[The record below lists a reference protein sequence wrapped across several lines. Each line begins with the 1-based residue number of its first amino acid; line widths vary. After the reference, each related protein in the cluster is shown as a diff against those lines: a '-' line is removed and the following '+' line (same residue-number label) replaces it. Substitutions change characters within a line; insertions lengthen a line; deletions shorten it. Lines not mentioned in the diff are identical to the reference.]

1 MEEQVS
7 AAMSDKVE
15 SHPFNFTA
23 NGQRRRYDEDY
34 KEFVKTGF
42 VECECS
48 RILPQ
53 FARATGHASEKT
65 VVNWRSAR
73 VAELLAEGWR
83 SFGSCRILGCVFDA
97 SRIGNPAEDVVVF
110 AFEDAFAKTEN
121 AAIWGAPMVLT
132 RSF

>member
-7 AAMSDKVE
+7 AAMSDRVE

-23 NGQRRRYDEDY
+23 NGKRKRYDEDY
-34 KEFVKTGF
+34 KEFVKTGLVKF
-42 VECECS
+42 E
-48 RILPQ
+48 RARNLPQ
-53 FARATGHASEKT
+53 LARATGHASEKT
-65 VVNWRSAR
+65 VMNWRNAR

-83 SFGSCRILGCVFDA
+83 SFDSCRMLGCVFDA